1 MLTSHY
7 KNQQVRAGFLKILA
21 VVVLIIIFCGGF
33 LYAIFHADF
42 LAVKEYKVMGLR
54 VIPESSFL
62 EAIKLD
68 SASNWLGVFG
78 PDRILNWRSG
88 ERQIFVGANDP
99 YLADV
104 HMEVNWFKRTVNFL
118 AEEKKTS
125 FIWCR
130 DENCFVTDDAGEAFA
145 VAPDYG
151 GHLITEIKDQRI
163 GSLAVG
169 FKIFEDLDLWN
180 NLKKN
185 IFEIKSSGVGLVGVK
200 ILEEESREWQAVLSG
215 GGILKFSL
223 DKPIEDLPSILS
235 RLSKDVDLDKM
246 EYADFRVP
254 GRVYFK

>member
-1 MLTSHY
+1 MLTSY
-7 KNQQVRAGFLKILA
+7 SKNQQVRAGFLKILA
-21 VVVLIIIFCGGF
+21 VVVLIIIFCGSF

-42 LAVKEYKVMGLR
+42 LAVKEYKVLGLR

-68 SASNWLGVFG
+68 SASNWLGIFG

-88 ERQIFVGANDP
+88 ERQVLVGANDP
-99 YLADV
+99 YLANV
-104 HMEVNWFKRTVNFL
+104 HTEVNWFKRTVDFV

-130 DENCFVTDDAGEAFA
+130 EENCFVTDEEGKAFA
-145 VAPDYG
+145 IAPDYG
-151 GHLITEIKDQRI
+151 GHLIIEIKDQRL
-163 GSLAVG
+163 GNLAVG
-169 FKIFEDLDLWN
+169 FKVLEDSDIWN

-185 IFEIKSSGVGLVGVK
+185 ILEIKSSGIGLIGIK
-200 ILEEESREWQAVLSG
+200 ILEEESREWQAVLAHG
-215 GGILKFSL
+215 GVLKFSL
-223 DKPIEDLPSILS
+223 DKPIEDLSSILN
-235 RLSKDVDLDKM
+235 RLSKDVDLEKM